1 MHAVCTIFNQ
11 SSYLASRYEIRYA
24 EEESSLIDSWY
35 LNKII
40 VNTDLAEGTLDPVE
54 GGEVGHVHPKPEL
67 FMSDRVYYI
76 ALKAYDE
83 RNAQSPLSNIAHFGK
98 FMKPGQVTDLQFI
111 SQSPSNL
118 TLNFTAP
125 GEDGVLGKGKIMLT
139 KD

>member
-1 MHAVCTIFNQ
+1 
-11 SSYLASRYEIRYA
+11 
-24 EEESSLIDSWY
+24 
-35 LNKII
+35 
-40 VNTDLAEGTLDPVE
+40 
-54 GGEVGHVHPKPEL
+54 
-67 FMSDRVYYI
+67 MSDRVYYI

-125 GEDGVLGKGKIMLT
+125 GEDGVLGKVSRFELRYSNDAAVLVNNWSDAEMIDNTHLVAGTLEPV
-139 KD
+139 DPG